1 MWTACVPF
9 AHMAFQHPLAF
20 LLGLEGVAL
29 LRSFAG
35 DPGMDRDYVYA
46 RLAEVRRLL
55 DEAAPEL
62 GEGSEI
68 GRIDTVGGYGVWSGT
83 YDDPGNPLIEVEE
96 PVFRRILDK
105 LPPGN
110 ALDAACGTG
119 RHAEYL
125 AARGHRVVGVD
136 SSPDMLG
143 RARAKVKG
151 AAFHL
156 GDLHALPLP
165 DASVD
170 LVTCALALTHV
181 PELAPVLAEF
191 VRVLRPGGHL
201 VLSDIHVMS
210 LYLGGVA
217 HAEQPDGRRLLPVSR
232 FLAGDYLNAAAPLG
246 LRVLRCEEP
255 RWTPS
260 PWAGGP
266 QARQWCR
273 EAAAAAYEATP
284 AAIIWHFQRS

>member
-1 MWTACVPF
+1 
-9 AHMAFQHPLAF
+9 MAFQHPLAF

-35 DPGMDRDYVYA
+35 DPGMDRDFVHA

-55 DEAAPEL
+55 DEAAPQL
-62 GEGSEI
+62 GDGI
-68 GRIDTVGGYGVWSGT
+68 DAGQVDTVGGYGIWSRT

-96 PVFRRILDK
+96 PVFRRILDT
-105 LPPGN
+105 LPPGD

-119 RHAEYL
+119 RHTGYL
-125 AARGHRVVGVD
+125 AARGHRVIGVD
-136 SSPDMLG
+136 SSPDMLD
-143 RARAKVKG
+143 RARAKVPG
-151 AAFHL
+151 AAFQL
-156 GDLHALPLP
+156 GDLHELPLP

-181 PELAPVLAEF
+181 PDLAPVLGEF
-191 VRVLRPGGHL
+191 ARVLRPGGHL
-201 VLSDIHVMS
+201 VVSDIHVMS

-217 HAEQPDGRRLLPVSR
+217 HAEGPDGRRELLPAGR
-232 FLAGDYLNAAAPLG
+232 FLAGDYLNAAVPLG

-266 QARQWCR
+266 QARQWCP

-284 AAIIWHFQRS
+284 AAIIWHFQRD